1 MPRGGDLVRRNV
13 SALVD
18 TPHGREGRPSQPLTV
33 EQAAAQPEPAPAR
46 ERDLMGR
53 QQRCPEHGGGLIAC
67 PQSLVS
73 GFPFTWMY
81 GRSCDARSR

>member
-1 MPRGGDLVRRNV
+1 MPRGGGLVRRNV

-18 TPHGREGRPSQPLTV
+18 TPHGREGRPSQALTV

-53 QQRCPEHGGGLIAC
+53 QQRCPEHGGGPDCLPSVARER
-67 PQSLVS
+67 
-73 GFPFTWMY
+73 FPVHLDVWPFL
-81 GRSCDARSR
+81 